1 MQRPPKRFVFLLAIS
16 AVVGLAGILMNFI
29 FLPLLR
35 LENYTKDLRAVFG
48 RKTPVAADI
57 VLLTID
63 QASIRLDGLLDDEI
77 HTIPEFALMQEGW
90 PWPRSVHAALLEKLM
105 KAGARVVAFDLLF
118 PGPGRGD
125 ADFSSILQ
133 RYSDQAIIGGTF
145 TGVDTPVPSF
155 SVPSDTLLTQGKQDA
170 QIGFANF
177 VPDDDGIVRSAI
189 FRAAPEDFVGR
200 KRTDGTI
207 VFNSLAASILHL
219 TDPKLKL
226 PDTGSTPFRFSG
238 EPGTYPHFSV
248 YQVFLP
254 SFWHSNFQDGAF
266 FKNKIVV
273 VGPEGHWSHD
283 EHPTPFTSI
292 FGTRGL
298 MSGPEVHLHAL
309 AAARAGEFIHLPGP
323 WLAAGIIA
331 LAAAIGALLNGLSG
345 TSGIRFGAFLLL
357 VIVYWMVAQ
366 WLFNN
371 AGFLVPLAAPIVVL
385 SLTVFGGILF
395 DLSRER
401 FERQRVRA
409 TLERYVSGHVAK
421 EILDSPQ
428 SYLTSLVGV
437 RKEVTVLFADL
448 RNFTAMVNMLN
459 AQELV
464 AQLNEYYAR
473 VIEDVFHHGGTLDKI
488 MGDGMMAVWGNLRS
502 DGVKE
507 DAVNA
512 VRAALAIQSSLKT
525 LNAEWLA
532 QGRPQLALGIG
543 IAHGECVVGNI
554 GSERKM
560 DLTVIGDAANLAA
573 RLQSLTRERQEEIL
587 ISGDVAKLVEGEFS
601 LPLVSTETIRGFEK
615 AIEVHSV
622 ATR

>member
-1 MQRPPKRFVFLLAIS
+1 
-16 AVVGLAGILMNFI
+16 MNFFN

-48 RKTPVAADI
+48 RKTPVADDI

-77 HTIPEFALMQEGW
+77 HIIPEFSLMQEGW

-118 PGPGRGD
+118 PEPGRGD
-125 ADFSSILQ
+125 AEFSEALKRFAGNAVIC
-133 RYSDQAIIGGTF
+133 GTF
-145 TGVDTPVPSF
+145 TEVDSPVPSF
-155 SVPSDTLLTQGKQDA
+155 SRPSGTLLVPGKQDG

-177 VPDDDGIVRSAI
+177 LPDNDGIVRSAL
-189 FRAAPEDFVGR
+189 FRAAPEDFLSR
-200 KRTDGTI
+200 KRTDGTV
-207 VFNSLAASILHL
+207 VFNSLAASILHR
-219 TDPKLKL
+219 TDPQLRL
-226 PDTGSTPFRFSG
+226 PDMGSTPFRFSG

-254 SFWHSNFQDGAF
+254 SFWQSNFQGGAF

-283 EHPTPFTSI
+283 EHPTPFTAI

-309 AAARAGEFIHLPGP
+309 AAARAGEFIHLPTM

-331 LAAAIGALLNGLSG
+331 MAAVLGALLNSLSG
-345 TSGIRFGAFLLL
+345 ASGIRFGTFFLI
-357 VIVYWMVAQ
+357 VIVYWFVAQ
-366 WLFNN
+366 LLFNN
-371 AGFLVPLAAPIVVL
+371 AGFLVPLAAPILVL
-385 SLTVFGGILF
+385 SLTVLGGILF

-401 FERQRVRA
+401 FERLRVRA

-473 VIEDVFHHGGTLDKI
+473 VIEDIFEHGGTLDKI

-502 DGVKE
+502 DGVKQ

-512 VRAALAIQSSLKT
+512 VRAALAIQASLKT
-525 LNAEWLA
+525 LNAEWLT

-573 RLQSLTRERQEEIL
+573 RLQFLTRERQQDIL
-587 ISGDVAKLVEGEFS
+587 IGGDVAKLVAGEFS
-601 LPLVSTETIRGFEK
+601 VPFVSTETIRGFEK
-615 AIEVHSV
+615 SIEVHSV
-622 ATR
+622 ARV